1 MRRDGMHENV
11 ARQFSWNSVW
21 DRLGRAVI
29 GSIAYTTGTG
39 GIPTTEL
46 EWLGL
51 AGVIAA
57 CIWTGKGD
65 K

>member
-1 MRRDGMHENV
+1 MHEHV
-11 ARQFSWNSVW
+11 ARQFSWDSVW

-29 GSIAYTTGTG
+29 GSIAYMTGTG
-39 GIPTTEL
+39 GLPETEMEL
-46 EWLGL
+46 IGL

-57 CIWTGKGD
+57 CIWTGKGE